1 MNITE
6 QICHKAARFDAVAFD
21 VFDTLIKRDTAT
33 PTALF
38 RLRGEAFYK
47 VRVRAEQE
55 ARAAKGGEVT
65 LAEIYARPC
74 LAGYDPAEEVS
85 AELAACTAY
94 RPVLAAAQRLKQQGK
109 RLYYISDM
117 YLPHTQIDT
126 MLRRCGY
133 TFFDGGFVSCTY
145 GVQKRSGKLFRQFL
159 HETEQDA
166 KQVLFIGDS
175 WRADVIGAA
184 VAGIA
189 AWHLPTPEAPG
200 TNLAAFIENRLPM
213 QKTAGEALGFSVLGP
228 LCVAFCQWLHRCRAS
243 RPDAAVYFLARDMYL
258 MQKVYRTLYPGEQTD
273 YLQVSR
279 RSLAPAFLAAGEF
292 ACVQAAL
299 PRQLLTG
306 KQLADF
312 CGTVCPPAAAAGQF
326 DLKHPDGAELYE
338 FLRSLPRPEAADTA
352 KAYLQ
357 GRRLRPGDIL
367 VDIGSGGTTQ
377 LLLEKLLHTSL
388 HGLQL
393 SADER
398 LRTRFTPERAE
409 VFLFGGEAVPRI
421 YWAGQPMLERLL
433 SEDAGATL
441 GYTKTGGVIIAPH
454 TPEPLLAEV
463 QRGVLHFA
471 AAWRESILSGQ
482 PISPKQAVAPFLRL
496 VESPTALQLA
506 LLGNL
511 TVEDGGVYP
520 LAAPQSVGHYLI
532 HPGEAKRDFAA
543 ARWKI
548 GYLKRLA
555 PLPLPY
561 GRLYLTFKK

>member
-1 MNITE
+1 
-6 QICHKAARFDAVAFD
+6 
-21 VFDTLIKRDTAT
+21 
-33 PTALF
+33 
-38 RLRGEAFYK
+38 
-47 VRVRAEQE
+47 
-55 ARAAKGGEVT
+55 
-65 LAEIYARPC
+65 
-74 LAGYDPAEEVS
+74 
-85 AELAACTAY
+85 
-94 RPVLAAAQRLKQQGK
+94 
-109 RLYYISDM
+109 
-117 YLPHTQIDT
+117 
-126 MLRRCGY
+126 
-133 TFFDGGFVSCTY
+133 
-145 GVQKRSGKLFRQFL
+145 
-159 HETEQDA
+159 
-166 KQVLFIGDS
+166 
-175 WRADVIGAA
+175 
-184 VAGIA
+184 
-189 AWHLPTPEAPG
+189 
-200 TNLAAFIENRLPM
+200 
-213 QKTAGEALGFSVLGP
+213 
-228 LCVAFCQWLHRCRAS
+228 
-243 RPDAAVYFLARDMYL
+243 

-398 LRTRFTPERAE
+398 LRTRFAPERAE
-409 VFLFGGEAVPRI
+409 VFLFGGAAAPRI